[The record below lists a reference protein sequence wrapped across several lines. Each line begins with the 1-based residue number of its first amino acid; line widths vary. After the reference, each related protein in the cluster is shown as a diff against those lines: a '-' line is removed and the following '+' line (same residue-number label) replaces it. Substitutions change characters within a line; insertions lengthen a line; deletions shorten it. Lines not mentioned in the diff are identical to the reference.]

1 MLYREGLI
9 VSVGCFIIS
18 IMCESN
24 NKGLNILAFV
34 NSVIIV
40 SQVKSFSLT
49 VLIEPIKE
57 EIMGIKES
65 KSVFWCIN
73 YDRIKTC
80 LYKNERRLFLGK
92 YL

>member
-1 MLYREGLI
+1 MSDDCFTGEGLI

-34 NSVIIV
+34 NRVIIV

-49 VLIEPIKE
+49 VLIEPMKN
-57 EIMGIKES
+57 EITGIKTS
-65 KSVFWCIN
+65 
-73 YDRIKTC
+73 KTC
-80 LYKNERRLFLGK
+80 LGVLIMIQE
-92 YL
+92 